1 MKKGAVVNNS
11 KSRGF
16 TLLETLIAFFVLT
29 IGLLGAVALQAK
41 AKQAS
46 YDSLQRTA
54 ALSLAQDIIQ
64 RIRVNDTAALVAL
77 YDVDF
82 TSTYEITTVQS
93 CVDSFCSSA
102 QVAAYDIIQWKK
114 AIKAK
119 ELTGAM
125 ADASVCINPVLS
137 AGVSGVD
144 VEVVISWGGRQDI
157 AQNTENTAIECGSST
172 ENRRVVVVNSFIF
185 IRA

>member
-1 MKKGAVVNNS
+1 MNKK
-11 KSRGF
+11 RHQGF
-16 TLLETLIAFFVLT
+16 TLLETLIAFFVLS

-64 RIRVNDTAALVAL
+64 RIRVNDTAALITS

-82 TSTYEITTVQS
+82 TSDDEISTVQS
-93 CVDSFCSSA
+93 CVNIFCTSA
-102 QVAAYDIIQWKK
+102 QIAEYDIIQWKK

-119 ELTGAM
+119 ELTGTM
-125 ADASVCINPVLS
+125 ADATVCINPVLS
-137 AGVSGVD
+137 SNGVD
-144 VEVVISWGGRQDI
+144 IQVVISWGGRQNITQD
-157 AQNTENTAIECGSST
+157 TENTAVQCGSSI
-172 ENRRVVVVNSFIF
+172 ENRRLVVVNSFIY
-185 IRA
+185 IRTIT

>member
-1 MKKGAVVNNS
+1 MKSS
-11 KSRGF
+11 KLRGF
-16 TLLETLIAFFVLT
+16 TLIEVLVAFFVLSF
-29 IGLLGAVALQAK
+29 GLLGAVALQAK
-41 AKQAS
+41 AKQSS

-64 RIRVNDTAALVAL
+64 RIRVNDTPALVAL

-82 TSTYEITTVQS
+82 TSDDTISTVQS
-93 CVDSFCSSA
+93 CVDVFCTSA
-102 QVAAYDIIQWKK
+102 QIAAYDIIQWKK

-119 ELTGAM
+119 ELTGSM
-125 ADASVCINPVLS
+125 SDATVCINPVLT
-137 AGVSGVD
+137 SGLNGFD
-144 VEVVISWGGRQDI
+144 VEVVISWGGRQEI
-157 AQNTENTAIECGSST
+157 NQTTENSAIQCGSST

>member
-1 MKKGAVVNNS
+1 MNKS
-11 KSRGF
+11 KFKGF

-29 IGLLGAVALQAK
+29 IGLLGAVALQAR

-54 ALSLAQDIIQ
+54 ALALAQDIIQ

-82 TSTYEITTVQS
+82 TSDDEISTVQS
-93 CVDSFCSSA
+93 CIDSFCTSA
-102 QVAAYDIIQWKK
+102 QIATYDITQWKK

-125 ADASVCINPVLS
+125 ADATVCINPVLS
-137 AGVSGVD
+137 SGVSGID
-144 VEVVISWGGRQDI
+144 VQVVISWGGRQNI
-157 AQNTENTAIECGSST
+157 AQNTENSAVECCSST
-172 ENRRVVVVNSFIF
+172 ENRRLVVVNSFIF